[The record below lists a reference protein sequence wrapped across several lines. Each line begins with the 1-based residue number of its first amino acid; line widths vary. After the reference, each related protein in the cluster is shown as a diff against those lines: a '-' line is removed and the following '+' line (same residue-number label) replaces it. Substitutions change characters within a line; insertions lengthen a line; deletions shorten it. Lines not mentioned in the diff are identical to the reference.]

1 MKAIYLVCAL
11 LLLAGCSE
19 QKKHEQT
26 PVAVEKIE
34 QNVAQ
39 TVEKN
44 ADVAQEI
51 IEETATVVEEEN
63 ISDPADTSVLE
74 NTEGSI
80 VAIDAAPETPT
91 AVAQA
96 PEISHPDGSALFASK
111 CVSCHGAKA
120 EKSAL
125 NKSQIIA
132 GWPKEKIMAALKG
145 YQDGSYGGA
154 MKTLMMGQVK
164 SLSSSDIEAL
174 AEHISQQ

>member
-1 MKAIYLVCAL
+1 MKAIYLACTI

-19 QKKHEQT
+19 QKKHEET

-39 TVEKN
+39 AVEKS

-51 IEETATVVEEEN
+51 IEETATVIEEEN
-63 ISDPADTSVLE
+63 ISDSADTSVLE
-74 NTEGSI
+74 NEEGSI
-80 VAIDAAPETPT
+80 VAIDAAPETPKP
-91 AVAQA
+91 VAQA

-111 CVSCHGAKA
+111 CVSCHGPKA

-132 GWPKEKIMAALKG
+132 AWPKEKIIAALKG

-164 SLSSSDIEAL
+164 SLSNSDIEAL